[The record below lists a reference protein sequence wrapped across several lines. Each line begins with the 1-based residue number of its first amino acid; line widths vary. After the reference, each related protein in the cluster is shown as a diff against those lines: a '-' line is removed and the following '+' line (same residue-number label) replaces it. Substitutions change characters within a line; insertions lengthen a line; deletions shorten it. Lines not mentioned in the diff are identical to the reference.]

1 MPKMKAIYGWL
12 GISRQAY
19 YQHQRRRVT
28 KRALEEAVC
37 EQVRKIRQ
45 HHAHMGTRKLWQE
58 LQPWMAAEGY
68 KVGRDRLFEILRDHD
83 LLVRRRRRR
92 QRTTWAGHWR
102 CPNLLAETTVTEP
115 DQAWVSDITYVE
127 TEKGFAY
134 LCLVSDLY
142 SRRIMGFDLSD
153 SLAVD
158 GALRAFRMAC
168 RGAQNSLAG
177 LIHHSD
183 HGVQYTC
190 HAYREALAKQGIRSS
205 MGEVGNCYDNAVA
218 ERINGILKLEY
229 GLDNRFASIRQA
241 RRAVR
246 EAQWLYNHE
255 RPHLSLNYRKPH
267 QVYMSGKSYLVH

>member
-1 MPKMKAIYGWL
+1 MPKMQAIYGWL

-28 KRALEEAVC
+28 KQVLEEAVC
-37 EQVRKIRQ
+37 EQVQKIRQ
-45 HHAHMGTRKLWQE
+45 HHAYMGTRKLWQE
-58 LQPWMAAEGY
+58 LQPWLEAEGY
-68 KVGRDRLFEILRDHD
+68 KVGRDRLFEILRKHD

-102 CPNLLAETTVTEP
+102 CPNLLAETTITGP

-127 TEKGFAY
+127 TEQGFAY
-134 LCLVSDLY
+134 LSLVTDLY

-153 SLAVD
+153 SLAVE

-168 RGAQNSLAG
+168 RSAQGSLAG

-190 HAYREALAKQGIRSS
+190 HAYREALDKQDMLSS

-229 GLDNRFASIRQA
+229 GLDSRFASIRQA

-255 RPHLSLNYRKPH
+255 RPHLSLNYQKPH
-267 QVYMSGKSYLVH
+267 QVYRNGQSYLVH

>member
-1 MPKMKAIYGWL
+1 MKAVYGWL

-28 KRALEEAVC
+28 KQELEKAVC

-45 HHAHMGTRKLWQE
+45 RHAYMGTRKLWQK
-58 LQPWMAAEGY
+58 LHPWLAAEGY
-68 KVGRDRLFEILRDHD
+68 KVGRDRLFEILRKHD
-83 LLVRRRRRR
+83 LLVKRRRRR

-102 CPNLLAETTVTEP
+102 CLNLLAEKTVTGP
-115 DQAWVSDITYVE
+115 NQAWVSDITYVE
-127 TEKGFAY
+127 TEQGFAY
-134 LCLVSDLY
+134 LSLVTDLY

-153 SLAVD
+153 SLAVE
-158 GALRAFRMAC
+158 GALRAFKMAC
-168 RGAQNSLAG
+168 RGTQGSLAG

-190 HAYREALAKQGIRSS
+190 HAYRNALVKQKMRSS

-229 GLDNRFASIRQA
+229 GLDSRFASIRQA

-255 RPHLSLNYRKPH
+255 RPHLSLNYQNPH
-267 QVYMSGKSYLVH
+267 QVYMNGQGHLVH